1 MESFEINN
9 LIKEVNIGMSKNS
22 QSKSSL
28 ELGINDTLPFFFGLS
43 FQIDTPNYINLF
55 SQSFVKS
62 KIRKN
67 RDYVYPIKILRG
79 LHILN
84 NIKNQ
89 IEKKWKRSLEYR

>member
-9 LIKEVNIGMSKNS
+9 LIREVNIGISKNS
-22 QSKSSL
+22 KSKSSL

-62 KIRKN
+62 KIEKN
-67 RDYVYPIKILRG
+67 KNHIYPIKILRG
-79 LHILN
+79 LHVVNHIE
-84 NIKNQ
+84 NQ
-89 IEKKWKRSLEYR
+89 IEKK